1 MLHVPM
7 ERFMPSV
14 FRVPLARFMGTLIT
28 RSRKRRQAEKK
39 HLTMKD
45 LYNQLVSDTQAYLK
59 TRYQLLQVR
68 SIEQTSQLLGLIITL
83 FAMTAIVVIGLIFLA
98 IALAAWLEQ
107 WLPMWAS
114 YLVIAG
120 AMLLIALGLF
130 WGRRLWF
137 VRPIEKH
144 LGELVTTDNRPLNLQ
159 KQSLENQATM
169 QQELLQR
176 DINAIRQEWS
186 LVERVLKIIKSI
198 IS

>member
-1 MLHVPM
+1 
-7 ERFMPSV
+7 
-14 FRVPLARFMGTLIT
+14 
-28 RSRKRRQAEKK
+28 
-39 HLTMKD
+39 MKD
-45 LYNQLVSDTQAYLK
+45 FYNQLLSDTQAYLK
-59 TRYQLLQVR
+59 TQFQLLQLR

-120 AMLLIALGLF
+120 AMLMIALGVL

-144 LGELVTTDNRPLNLQ
+144 LGEVVMGTPKSLKKQ
-159 KQSLENQATM
+159 KQSLENQSAM
-169 QQELLQR
+169 QRELLNR
-176 DINAIRQEWS
+176 DMTEVRRDWS
-186 LVERVLKIIKSI
+186 QVKGVLEIIWSMFDGKG
-198 IS
+198 

>member
-1 MLHVPM
+1 
-7 ERFMPSV
+7 
-14 FRVPLARFMGTLIT
+14 
-28 RSRKRRQAEKK
+28 
-39 HLTMKD
+39 MKD
-45 LYNQLVSDTQAYLK
+45 FYNQLLSDTQAYLK
-59 TRYQLLQVR
+59 TQYQLLQVR

-120 AMLLIALGLF
+120 AMLLIALGVL

-144 LGELVTTDNRPLNLQ
+144 LGEVILDNP
-159 KQSLENQATM
+159 QSLKKRKQALDSQSTM
-169 QQELLQR
+169 QRELLERDLAEVRRDWSQVQHLFSLLR
-176 DINAIRQEWS
+176 DIFSPKE
-186 LVERVLKIIKSI
+186 
-198 IS
+198 

>member
-1 MLHVPM
+1 
-7 ERFMPSV
+7 
-14 FRVPLARFMGTLIT
+14 
-28 RSRKRRQAEKK
+28 
-39 HLTMKD
+39 MKD
-45 LYNQLVSDTQAYLK
+45 FYNQLVSDTQAYLK
-59 TRYQLLQVR
+59 TQYQLLQVR

-120 AMLLIALGLF
+120 TMLLIALGVL

-144 LGELVTTDNRPLNLQ
+144 LSEVVMDNSQPLKQ
-159 KQSLENQATM
+159 HKQSLESQSSM
-169 QQELLQR
+169 QRELLERDMSEIRRDWSQVQQLFSLMR
-176 DINAIRQEWS
+176 DILS
-186 LVERVLKIIKSI
+186 PKD
-198 IS
+198 

>member
-1 MLHVPM
+1 
-7 ERFMPSV
+7 
-14 FRVPLARFMGTLIT
+14 
-28 RSRKRRQAEKK
+28 
-39 HLTMKD
+39 MKD
-45 LYNQLVSDTQAYLK
+45 FYNQLVSDTQAYLK
-59 TRYQLLQVR
+59 TQYQLLQVR

-120 AMLLIALGLF
+120 AMLLIALGVF

-144 LGELVTTDNRPLNLQ
+144 LSEVVMDNPQPLKQQ
-159 KQSLENQATM
+159 KQSLESQSSM
-169 QQELLQR
+169 QRELLER
-176 DINAIRQEWS
+176 DLAEVRRDWSQVQQIWQMIRS
-186 LVERVLKIIKSI
+186 LLKGGIDKDVR
-198 IS
+198 